1 MALQNS
7 FDVLSKLVEQY
18 ESRGKKVRNIE
29 ASAADGDR
37 LDVRLDVPVSLCSAG
52 EVAPELT
59 PEAAELTDHGVQV
72 EFASSVLADLPEPT
86 DATVTASADSVEVT
100 SEGLELR
107 VALTIDPGRGA
118 HEPPETETAPPSG
131 VDAGG
136 SSGDDAAADGDT
148 EPEDPFQD
156 VRDPSLPPYEDEA
169 YLRALYQECETFTEM
184 SEAIEMSVSS
194 ETVRRYMIEAGIHDP
209 ATYDTESAG
218 RGTARTASE
227 PPAPDDGLE
236 IPDEQLVTDGI
247 GMPEGVALDDVVEAV
262 VDASAVYEVQR
273 ALGLQRQTTQQLLR
287 ELNLLDLVLHRLDS
301 AHATTYEQVAARIRE
316 CTPSSS

>member
-7 FDVLSKLVEQY
+7 FDVLSELVEQY

-37 LDVRLDVPVSLCSAG
+37 LDVHMDLPVSLCSAG
-52 EVAPELT
+52 GVAPELT
-59 PEAAELTDHGVQV
+59 PEAAELTDDGVQV
-72 EFASSVLADLPEPT
+72 EFASSLLADLPEPA
-86 DATVTASADSVEVT
+86 DASVTASADSVEVT
-100 SEGLELR
+100 SEGLVLG
-107 VALTIDPGRGA
+107 VALTIEPGRSGQA
-118 HEPPETETAPPSG
+118 SIETAPPSG
-131 VDAGG
+131 ADAG
-136 SSGDDAAADGDT
+136 DASTDEATVEDDT
-148 EPEDPFQD
+148 ESEDPFQD

-169 YLRALYQECETFTEM
+169 YLRALYEECETFTAM
-184 SEAIEMSVSS
+184 SDAIEMSVSS

-209 ATYDTESAG
+209 ATYDTESGRAPAAG
-218 RGTARTASE
+218 GSE
-227 PPAPDDGLE
+227 PPTPDDGLE
-236 IPDEQLVTDGI
+236 MPDEQLVTDGI
-247 GMPEGVALDDVVEAV
+247 GMPEGVTLEDVVEAV

-301 AHATTYEQVAARIRE
+301 AHDTTYEQVAARIRE